1 MNDKK
6 GVKISLQKKD
16 VINVLI
22 GIIIVLVIILLY
34 LLLFNNSAK
43 NYEPNITINGEE
55 TVICNIGE
63 KYEELGA
70 TATDLEDGDLT
81 KKIKTI
87 SNVNTEK
94 SGMYKVTYEVVDSAN
109 QVKRVTR
116 DVIVTNNDT
125 TNVRLEVTGDDLIFI
140 PKEGDYIE
148 GYKAYDKDGKE
159 IVSDV
164 IKYGKIDRSKPGTY
178 TINYILKYGD
188 EIVSK
193 RKKIV
198 VYDNLKEVNDEE
210 LTNKL
215 INTLWYGDYKI
226 RKVTI
231 DTISDCDKL
240 SKVFNGCVL
249 TDYTYDKNVLTSDEV
264 NKCLKS
270 TLNVDKNIETNVICS
285 NISYQN
291 MDQGPVEAAWVKKIE
306 NKYNSTIKKV
316 LKNNDYIYIYD
327 EFSLTAQG
335 LYEDNTWLETA
346 CQSGNINFVNKPGSI
361 NINVY
366 GDSEYKK
373 IIGKQVCLDGKISK
387 EIYTNTYYKH
397 TYKKASDGNYY
408 WISTEPL

>member
-6 GVKISLQKKD
+6 GAVSLQKKD
-16 VINVLI
+16 VIKILI

-34 LLLFNNSAK
+34 LLLFNNSTK

-148 GYKAYDKDGKE
+148 GYKAYDKNGKE

-198 VYDNLKEVNDEE
+198 VYDN
-210 LTNKL
+210 
-215 INTLWYGDYKI
+215 
-226 RKVTI
+226 
-231 DTISDCDKL
+231 
-240 SKVFNGCVL
+240 
-249 TDYTYDKNVLTSDEV
+249 
-264 NKCLKS
+264 
-270 TLNVDKNIETNVICS
+270 
-285 NISYQN
+285 
-291 MDQGPVEAAWVKKIE
+291 
-306 NKYNSTIKKV
+306 
-316 LKNNDYIYIYD
+316 
-327 EFSLTAQG
+327 
-335 LYEDNTWLETA
+335 
-346 CQSGNINFVNKPGSI
+346 
-361 NINVY
+361 
-366 GDSEYKK
+366 
-373 IIGKQVCLDGKISK
+373 
-387 EIYTNTYYKH
+387 
-397 TYKKASDGNYY
+397 
-408 WISTEPL
+408 

>member
-264 NKCLKS
+264 NQCLKS

-361 NINVY
+361 NTNVY

>member
-34 LLLFNNSAK
+34 LLLFNNSTK

-264 NKCLKS
+264 NQCLKS

-335 LYEDNTWLETA
+335 LY
-346 CQSGNINFVNKPGSI
+346 
-361 NINVY
+361 

>member
-34 LLLFNNSAK
+34 LLLFNNSTK

-116 DVIVTNNDT
+116 DIIVTNNDT

-215 INTLWYGDYKI
+215 INTL
-226 RKVTI
+226 
-231 DTISDCDKL
+231 
-240 SKVFNGCVL
+240 
-249 TDYTYDKNVLTSDEV
+249 
-264 NKCLKS
+264 
-270 TLNVDKNIETNVICS
+270 
-285 NISYQN
+285 
-291 MDQGPVEAAWVKKIE
+291 
-306 NKYNSTIKKV
+306 STI
-316 LKNNDYIYIYD
+316 IY
-327 EFSLTAQG
+327 
-335 LYEDNTWLETA
+335 
-346 CQSGNINFVNKPGSI
+346 
-361 NINVY
+361 VY
-366 GDSEYKK
+366 STICT
-373 IIGKQVCLDGKISK
+373 II
-387 EIYTNTYYKH
+387 YYKMILI
-397 TYKKASDGNYY
+397 TVYSV
-408 WISTEPL
+408 IL